1 MELRTESPDETREV
15 AAAIARLSRAGDV
28 VLLTGDMGAGKTV
41 FAQGFGAALG
51 VSGTMTSPTFTLV
64 NTYECE
70 RVSLHHADLYRLERT
85 GEVADLA
92 LAELAEFGGILLVEW
107 GEAAADVV
115 RDHLE
120 VHLEAVDD
128 SDDRAIDIV
137 PVGATWLQRIDR
149 LTAAVGGFAC

>member
-51 VSGTMTSPTFTLV
+51 VTETMTSPTFTLV

-70 RVSLHHADLYRLERT
+70 RVTLHHADLYRLERT
-85 GEVADLA
+85 AEVADLA
-92 LAELAEFGGILLVEW
+92 LAELAEFSGILLVEW
-107 GEAAADVV
+107 GEAAAGVV

-120 VHLEAVDD
+120 VHLESRDD
-128 SDDRAIDIV
+128 TDDRAIDII
-137 PVGATWLQRIDR
+137 PVGQTWLQRIDR
-149 LTAAVGGFAC
+149 LGAAVGSFAC